1 LFAGMV
7 YLSVG
12 LLGLSPAALTPPP
25 VDAPPTNFTLLYGYL
40 LGLFPVN
47 LLHTVA
53 HLVIGVWGIVA
64 WRGMVS
70 PKVYARALAV
80 FCGVLAA
87 IGLIPGMGT
96 LFGILPIHG
105 HVVWLYGGTAAVA
118 ACFWPS
124 SLDVERRAK
133 PDRRE
138 QVLPVPTERRNGIVE
153 RPDRRQLPGI

>member
-1 LFAGMV
+1 MV
-7 YLSVG
+7 YLSIG

-25 VDAPPTNFTLLYGYL
+25 ADAPPTNFTLLYGYL

-70 PKVYARALAV
+70 PKVYARSLAI

-105 HVVWLYGGTAAVA
+105 HVVWLYGATAAVA
-118 ACFWPS
+118 AYFWRS
-124 SLDVERRAK
+124 VVDVERRTKA
-133 PDRRE
+133 DRRE
-138 QVLPVPTERRNGIVE
+138 QVLPVPTDRRTSFTDSAE
-153 RPDRRQLPGI
+153 RPDRRQLPGV